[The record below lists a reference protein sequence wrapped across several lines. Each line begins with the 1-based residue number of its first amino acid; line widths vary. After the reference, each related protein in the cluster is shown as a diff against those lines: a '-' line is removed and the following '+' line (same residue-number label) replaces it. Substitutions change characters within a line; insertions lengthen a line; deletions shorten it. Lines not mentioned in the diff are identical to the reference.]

1 MLRPRNTLTNSHRW
15 GKPIIPTQT
24 SSDYFVLDISL
35 LQLSLPLDQVLPSR
49 PTVTESQLSKTRTTD
64 DSYSDSLHISLTYI
78 AYIASLLNDQSPSAT
93 APPHRDEVAPHW
105 PTVAAITQPFSGTRS
120 LTVEINW
127 KRRQLKSRPL
137 PPVLKKVGGTV
148 EGWTICHTTSTEDV
162 FWRVIKF
169 GSREILIVGS
179 SPHLLRYFK
188 DSKSVA
194 NY

>member
-1 MLRPRNTLTNSHRW
+1 MRKTNHSYSDLFRLFRPW
-15 GKPIIPTQT
+15 
-24 SSDYFVLDISL
+24 YFSPATIFA
-35 LQLSLPLDQVLPSR
+35 
-49 PTVTESQLSKTRTTD
+49 TKTRTTD

-162 FWRVIKF
+162 FWRVINSCF
-169 GSREILIVGS
+169 SGSCSHWILSAPLEI
-179 SPHLLRYFK
+179 FQK
-188 DSKSVA
+188 W
-194 NY
+194 